1 VHLFMQVNNMINK
14 VKEQVSE
21 EYIKKEDLFNRF
33 LTFLIVI
40 YVGNTI
46 LKEIEKQIPKELR
59 IDYKKIITEALIFG
73 VVLGGISYI
82 ILSLLI

>member
-1 VHLFMQVNNMINK
+1 M
-14 VKEQVSE
+14 
-21 EYIKKEDLFNRF
+21 
-33 LTFLIVI
+33 
-40 YVGNTI
+40 
-46 LKEIEKQIPKELR
+46 IPKELR

>member
-1 VHLFMQVNNMINK
+1 MQVNNMINK

>member
-1 VHLFMQVNNMINK
+1 MHLFMQVNNMINK